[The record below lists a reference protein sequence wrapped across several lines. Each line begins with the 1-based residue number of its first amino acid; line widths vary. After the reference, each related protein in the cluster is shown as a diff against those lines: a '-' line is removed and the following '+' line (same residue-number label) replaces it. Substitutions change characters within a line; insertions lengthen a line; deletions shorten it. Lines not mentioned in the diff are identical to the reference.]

1 MKRLLLAAL
10 AVLSLPVAAHAEAPC
25 PPFEVT
31 GSGPDLVLVPGLGSS
46 PETWSLVKESL
57 AKDYRLHLVHVA
69 GFAGRPAA
77 GDPAQLLQNTEAEI
91 IRHLDCQNIAQA
103 AYAGHSLGGFL
114 GLMLGAD
121 YPDRITRVV
130 VVDSLPFFPL
140 IFNPGATVAGTSQIA
155 EDTRIGLLAQ
165 DRDSFA
171 EGQRRG
177 VLSLVKTPAWQGRVA
192 EWSIASDRASFAGGI
207 HALMTTDMRPRLAQV
222 KVPVRVIAAA
232 NLYAPRARVEP
243 LFRTAFAGTPD
254 FRLTVIDDAFH
265 FVMFDQPEAFEA
277 ALRAGLA
284 ESAPVACSDQ
294 NGITIHGT

>member
-1 MKRLLLAAL
+1 MKLARPLLAAL
-10 AVLSLPVAAHAEAPC
+10 AALLIPAATQAEDAAPC

-31 GSGPDLVLVPGLGSS
+31 GTGPDLVLVPGLGSS

-69 GFAGRPAA
+69 GFAGRPAK
-77 GDPAQLLQNTEAEI
+77 GDPARVLQNTEAEI
-91 IRHLDCQNIAQA
+91 IRHLDCQKISQA
-103 AYAGHSLGGFL
+103 AYAGHSMGGFL
-114 GLMLGAD
+114 GLMLAAD
-121 YPDRITRVV
+121 HPDRISRVV

-140 IFNPGATVAGTSQIA
+140 IFNPGATVASSSRIA

-177 VLSLVKTPAWQGRVA
+177 VMSLVKTPAWQGRVA
-192 EWSIASDRASFAGGI
+192 DWSIASDRASFASAI
-207 HALMTTDMRPRLAQV
+207 HALMTTDMRPRLSEM

-232 NLYAPRARVEP
+232 NPYAPRERVEP
-243 LFRTAFAGTPD
+243 LFRSAYAGTPD
-254 FRLTVIDDAFH
+254 MQLTIIDDSFH
-265 FVMFDQPEAFEA
+265 FIMFDQPGAFEA

-284 ESAPVACSDQ
+284 AEGAAPAPAP
-294 NGITIHGT
+294 

>member
-1 MKRLLLAAL
+1 MTPFRPLLTALAAL
-10 AVLSLPVAAHAEAPC
+10 LIPAAAHAEDAPC

-31 GSGPDLVLVPGLGSS
+31 GTGPDLVLVPGLGSH
-46 PETWSLVKESL
+46 PETWGLVKESL

-69 GFAGRPAA
+69 GFAGRPAK
-77 GDPAQLLQNTEAEI
+77 GDPAQVLRNTEAEI
-91 IRHLDCQNIAQA
+91 IRHLDCQKVARA
-103 AYAGHSLGGFL
+103 AYAGHSMGGFL

-121 YPDRITRVV
+121 HPDRISRVV

-140 IFNPGATVAGTSQIA
+140 IFNPGATVASTTRIA

-177 VLSLVKTPAWQGRVA
+177 VLSLVQKPADQTRVA
-192 EWSIASDRASFAGGI
+192 DWSIASDRASFASAI
-207 HALMTTDMRPRLAQV
+207 HALMTTDMRPRLGEV

-232 NLYAPRARVEP
+232 NPYAPRARVEP
-243 LFRTAFAGTPD
+243 LYRTAYAGAPD
-254 FRLTVIDDAFH
+254 MQLTIIDDSFH
-265 FVMFDQPEAFEA
+265 FIMFDQPAAFEA

-284 ESAPVACSDQ
+284 DEAAKPAPAP
-294 NGITIHGT
+294 